1 MIFPTDPD
9 DVLRSPTAVSSDLEE
24 YERMVREAVSSGQ
37 ILTAIEVARDGLRR
51 FRESRMLR
59 QQLALGLAQT
69 GALDAAREVLDGLMK
84 ESGGDE
90 ETLCLLGR
98 VYKEL
103 WRRANTPEEAA
114 KALEQACKC
123 YGDAFNLTGSYY
135 AGINLAFTLAAAGER
150 VFAED
155 VAGKVA
161 KSCREQIKKFGDEA
175 DGWLL
180 ATMAEALTHQR
191 STAEAAKYYSR
202 AAKLFQGRWRDL
214 ASMRRQA
221 REIVGF
227 GTKGPEMS
235 KTRWSDLASVR
246 RRAREF
252 FGIEEQGQ
260 EWLDRCFEFPSV
272 VVFSGHMID
281 APGRTPPRFPPEREA
296 EIREEIRR
304 ELVRVRAGFGYSSA
318 ACGGD
323 IIFCE
328 CLLEMGAKVHLVLPC
343 PVDAFK
349 RQSVSFAGADWERR
363 FHNVLG
369 NATTVLIANA
379 SEYTANAADPASSKT
394 LVYANRIITGLAVLQ
409 AQALDFELR
418 AIALWNGEPSTM
430 AGGTGSLVSEWEQR
444 QLKPHIIRLHPP
456 VTAAAVPAAVEPAEK
471 IPAAAETKI
480 PTVPQEIKAMAFA
493 EIVNYKKISE
503 GQISAYIHEFKGAV
517 ARLIAELPSAPAI
530 SESWGGSHYFVYD
543 GLRDAAFFALELR
556 DLVARTPWSEHG
568 LPADFGIRIVLH
580 AGPVFAYVDPVMQRV
595 TCIGAH
601 VARAARINPITPQGQ
616 VYVSQEFAALCGAEG
631 VADVSFEFLGRLPT
645 AKLFED
651 APLYRLDRKRAK

>member
-1 MIFPTDPD
+1 MIFPTDSEE
-9 DVLRSPTAVSSDLEE
+9 VLRSPTAVSSDLLE

-37 ILTAIEVARDGLRR
+37 VLTAIEVARDGLRR
-51 FRESRMLR
+51 FTDSRMLR

-84 ESGGDE
+84 ESGSDE

-114 KALEQACKC
+114 KALQQACKC
-123 YGDAFNLTGSYY
+123 YGDAFALAGSYY
-135 AGINLAFTLAAAGER
+135 AGVNLAFTLAATGER
-150 VFAED
+150 ALAEEC
-155 VAGKVA
+155 ARKVA
-161 KSCREQIKKFGDEA
+161 KLCRAEIAKAGDEA

-180 ATMAEALTHQR
+180 ATLAEALTHQR
-191 STAEAAKYYSR
+191 STTEAGKFYSR
-202 AAKLFQGRWRDL
+202 AAKIFHGRWRDL

-227 GTKGPEMS
+227 GTKGLEMS
-235 KTRWSDLASVR
+235 KTRWHDLASIR

-281 APGRTPPRFPPEREA
+281 APGRTSPRFPPEREA
-296 EIREEIRR
+296 EVREAIRR
-304 ELVRVRAGFGYSSA
+304 ELLRVRAGFGYSSA

-363 FHNVLG
+363 FHAVLG
-369 NATTVLIANA
+369 SATTCLIANA
-379 SEYTANAADPASSKT
+379 SEYSAEGADRASSKT

-418 AIALWNGEPSTM
+418 AIALWDGAP
-430 AGGTGSLVSEWEQR
+430 ADRLGGTGNLVAEWKQR
-444 QLKPHIIRLHPP
+444 QLNSHIIPLNPGVPP
-456 VTAAAVPAAVEPAEK
+456 EA
-471 IPAAAETKI
+471 ILAAAEPAVAVAPGTKT

-493 EIVNYKKISE
+493 EIVNYKKIAE

-517 ARLIAELPSAPAI
+517 ARLIAESPGAPI
-530 SESWGGSHYFVYD
+530 VSESWGGSHYFVYD

-556 DLVARTPWSEHG
+556 DLVARTTWSEHG

-580 AGPVFAYVDPVMQRV
+580 AGPVFAYVDPVMQRL

-651 APLYRLDRKRAK
+651 APLYRLDRKRTNRA